1 MTVTPEQVESRL
13 RELSREVD
21 EAHSKLENA
30 DKQLV
35 EAEYNFK
42 MGMAEA
48 RLRISHSDQKMRV
61 GEIEDR
67 AIIVNK
73 DAYNAY
79 LSSQQIVRAAKS
91 NSDRVDTQVQIAQ
104 SVGASVRA
112 SLHI

>member
-1 MTVTPEQVESRL
+1 MPVTPEQVETRL

-21 EAHSKLENA
+21 EGHSKLENA

-35 EAEYNFK
+35 DSEFNFK
-42 MGMAEA
+42 MGMAEE

-67 AIIVNK
+67 ALVINK

-79 LSSQQIVRAAKS
+79 LTAQQIVRAAKS
-91 NSDRVDTQVQIAQ
+91 NADRVHTQVQIAQ
-104 SVGASVRA
+104 SLGASVRS
-112 SLHI
+112 SLNL